1 MNEEIAI
8 KLADKLAH
16 DIKEGR
22 LPGNDQ
28 ERIHYIAE
36 KMAIIASQLRI
47 RPYTLGRVAR
57 DLCVVFDEEVIPS
70 EKILRRLE
78 P

>member
-8 KLADKLAH
+8 KLADKLAN
-16 DIKEGR
+16 DVSENR
-22 LPGNDQ
+22 LTESEQ
-28 ERIHYIAE
+28 ERIYHIAE
-36 KMAIIASQLRI
+36 KVVIIASQLRI
-47 RPYTLGRVAR
+47 RPYTLGRVAN
-57 DLCVVFDEEVIPS
+57 DLCAVFAKEDIPV